1 MPKAVVPTDLY
12 GQCCDLSRIVEIC
25 DRYGVPVVCD
35 SAEALGARYRRE
47 EVGGRGTEGRGRGT
61 EDGDRKRQRRQG
73 NRKEMR
79 GERGN
84 RTRP

>member
-47 EVGGRGTEGRGRGT
+47 EVGGRGTE
-61 EDGDRKRQRRQG
+61 DGDRKRQRRQE